1 MNMPTRRRIASTRNP
16 APRRLGKAETIG
28 SRHQRQEDRFGQ
40 DAGQGAAPRRP
51 LDPSLTVGRRTG
63 RARRIVQRVFRDY
76 PGEVAVRLWN
86 GETQNFGT
94 GAPEVTLVFHHPG
107 LFRDLILFRDPLRLA
122 EAYFQGELDVE
133 GDIYAALRLKDH
145 LQSLNLS
152 VAERAAFLLGALF
165 PGRMPES
172 NRRIPA
178 RWRRTLSD
186 WFTRRNSRKGN
197 RQAIAFH
204 YDLSNAFY
212 RLWLDE
218 QMIYSC
224 AYFEEAH
231 EDLDQ
236 AQRHKL
242 EHICRKLRL
251 KPGERLLDIGCGWGA
266 LARWAARHHG
276 VHAHG
281 ITLSRHQHEH
291 ARQMIQAEGLQDRVT
306 VELKDYRDLQG
317 AAAFDKIA
325 SIGMFEHVG
334 LRNFP
339 LYFGRVQR
347 LLKPGGLFLNHGI
360 TQDQEKWRKTVGT
373 QFINR
378 YVFPDGELDTVSNAQ
393 CAMERAG
400 FEILDVE
407 AMRPHYALTLRHWV
421 RRLEACQAEALRHV
435 PEPVY
440 RVWHLYMAACALQFE
455 QGDIG
460 VYQILAAKKGAGIDA
475 VPLTRRDLY
484 VEVHRRNG
492 VLAPEAYRK
501 ANKVSV
507 SGDNENY

>member
-1 MNMPTRRRIASTRNP
+1 MNMPTRRRIVSPLGP
-16 APRRLGKAETIG
+16 APRGPGHAETIG
-28 SRHQRQEDRFGQ
+28 SVRPRQEVCFGDDTDQ
-40 DAGQGAAPRRP
+40 VAGPGRLLDLSPR
-51 LDPSLTVGRRTG
+51 SGRRAD
-63 RARRIVQRVFRDY
+63 RARRTVRRVFRDY
-76 PGEVAVRLWN
+76 PGAVAVRLWN
-86 GETQNFGT
+86 GETLNFGA
-94 GAPEVTLVFHHPG
+94 GVPEVTLMFHHPG

-122 EAYFQGELDVE
+122 EAYFEGALDVE

-152 VAERAAFLLGALF
+152 AAERAAFLLGALF
-165 PGRMPES
+165 PGRKPEDK
-172 NRRIPA
+172 RHVQA
-178 RWRRTLSD
+178 RWRHSLSN
-186 WFTRRNSRKGN
+186 WFTRRHSRKGN
-197 RQAIAFH
+197 RWAIAFH

-224 AYFEEAH
+224 AYFEDAH
-231 EDLDQ
+231 EDLDL

-251 KPGERLLDIGCGWGA
+251 TPGERLLDIGCGWGA
-266 LARWAARHHG
+266 LIRWAARHYR

-317 AAAFDKIA
+317 DAAFDKIA

-334 LRNFP
+334 LGNLS
-339 LYFGRVQR
+339 LYFGLVRR

-360 TQDQEKWRKTVGT
+360 TQDQEGWRKSVGT
-373 QFINR
+373 RFINR
-378 YVFPDGELDTVSNAQ
+378 YVFPDGELDTVGNVQ
-393 CAMERAG
+393 RAMERAG

-407 AMRPHYALTLRHWV
+407 ALRPHYALTLRHWV
-421 RRLEACQAEALRHV
+421 RRLETRKTEALQHV

-460 VYQILAAKKGAGIDA
+460 VYQLLAANRGGGLAP
-475 VPLTRRDLY
+475 VPLTRRDIY
-484 VEVHRRNG
+484 V
-492 VLAPEAYRK
+492 
-501 ANKVSV
+501 
-507 SGDNENY
+507 